1 MRKTFKKIL
10 FAVSAFVALFSLL
23 AVSAAAESDEDI
35 LNDFDAIVPDGV
47 ELSSGDLASK
57 IGIDSVLS
65 EIIAAF
71 TDKSSEMA
79 SFFLFLLGFAAVLS
93 LVGNSGPLGGKKL
106 GANTEVA
113 VCTVAS
119 VSIFSALYGVAQ
131 TIRTSLLT
139 VTDFFASLIPIITV
153 INTSGG
159 AVSSAEV
166 QATNMSFTLAILE
179 KFCTG
184 TLMPVCFAI
193 FSLAFVGTL
202 GVGGV
207 SSFSRGVRSFFMW
220 GVGIVSAILAATVAM
235 QGVVASAA
243 DNAALRAARYAAT
256 SIIPIVG
263 SSVASAI
270 STLGGG
276 LAFVKGTVGVGSV
289 VVILIVT
296 LAPLISLLL
305 YRLAFSLSLIFL
317 EFAGA
322 EGGIRTFTSFRS
334 ALDSLI
340 AVYAM
345 AVLVC
350 VVELIVFLMGGVKF

>member
-1 MRKTFKKIL
+1 MKKAVKKIL
-10 FAVSAFVALFSLL
+10 FLLFISIAVM
-23 AVSAAAESDEDI
+23 AVTGICANAAEPDEI
-35 LNDFDAIVPDGV
+35 LEDFNSIIPDGV
-47 ELSSGDLASK
+47 DVSTDELESK
-57 IGIDSVLS
+57 IGIDAVLS
-65 EIIAAF
+65 EVIAAF
-71 TDKSSEMA
+71 TDKGSEMA
-79 SFFLFLLGFAAVLS
+79 SFFLLLLGYSVLLS
-93 LVGNSGPLGGKKL
+93 LVGSSGPLGTKHL
-106 GANTEVA
+106 GSNAEIA

-119 VSIFSALYGVAQ
+119 VSIFSALYGVAS

-159 AVSSAEV
+159 ALSSAGV
-166 QATNMSFTLAILE
+166 QATNMTFTLAILE

-184 TLMPVCFAI
+184 TLMPICFAI

-202 GVGGV
+202 GVVGV
-207 SSFSRGVRSFFMW
+207 SGVSRGVRSFFTW

-256 SIIPIVG
+256 SLIPMVG

-276 LAFVKGTVGVGSV
+276 LAFVKGTVGVGAV
-289 VVILIVT
+289 AVILIVT
-296 LAPLISLLL
+296 LAPLVSLLL

-317 EFAGA
+317 EFSGA
-322 EGGIRTFTSFRS
+322 DGGVRTFSSFRS

-340 AVYAM
+340 AVYSM
-345 AVLVC
+345 SVLVC
-350 VVELIVFLMGGVKF
+350 VVELIVFLMGGVGG